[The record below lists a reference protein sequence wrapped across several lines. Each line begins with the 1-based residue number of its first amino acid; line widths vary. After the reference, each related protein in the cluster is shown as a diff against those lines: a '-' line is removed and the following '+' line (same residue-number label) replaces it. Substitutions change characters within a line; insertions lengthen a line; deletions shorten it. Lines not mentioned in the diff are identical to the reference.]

1 MKRRKDL
8 GEGTSIIPIQLP
20 NSTKDIRSRGNTTR
34 ISSLSDGIINWEQP
48 RHEIKKAK
56 RGGKRFKLI
65 MIKNKSNSQKQPE
78 IKLIVTKVQL

>member
-20 NSTKDIRSRGNTTR
+20 TKDIRSRGNTTR

-48 RHEIKKAK
+48 KHEIKKAK
-56 RGGKRFKLI
+56 RGGKRFKFI
-65 MIKNKSNSQKQPE
+65 KIKNKCNSQKQPE
-78 IKLIVTKVQL
+78 IKLMVTKVQL